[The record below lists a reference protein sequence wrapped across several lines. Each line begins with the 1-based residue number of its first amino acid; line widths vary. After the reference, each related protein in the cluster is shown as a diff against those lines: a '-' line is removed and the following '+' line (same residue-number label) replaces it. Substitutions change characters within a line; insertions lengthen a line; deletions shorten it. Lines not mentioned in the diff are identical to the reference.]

1 MAGPE
6 KNLYKMVKD
15 KLADFNPIRIE
26 TTTINGFPDLILFNK
41 NKQVLFLECKVCE
54 RYKLLQSLR
63 PHQKPF
69 TINILKFLMGFLS
82 CRGCFLQERFF
93 CIGQKIKIF

>member
-15 KLADFNPIRIE
+15 KLAEFNPIRIE

-41 NKQVLFLECKVCE
+41 INKF
-54 RYKLLQSLR
+54 Y
-63 PHQKPF
+63 F
-69 TINILKFLMGFLS
+69 
-82 CRGCFLQERFF
+82 
-93 CIGQKIKIF
+93 